1 MRKIIIT
8 LIVVLCLGG
17 FTVSGQNWAAK
28 MAETAMTIWKDSLD
42 IVPGQPVKWRYDQG
56 VILKGIEGLWI
67 ATGDK
72 KYFDYIQKSMD
83 LFVDGDGVIRT
94 YKQSEYNL
102 DNVLPGRNLLMLYNV
117 TGKQQY
123 YKAALSLREQL
134 DTHPRIKT
142 GGFWHKKVYP
152 HQMWLDGLYMAEPFY
167 AEWSNRFSDDTAFN
181 DIARQFILM
190 EQYSRD
196 AKTGLLLHGFD
207 ESREQQWADKTTG
220 RSPHVWARA
229 MGWYGMALVDVLE
242 QFPPGHPK

>member
-1 MRKIIIT
+1 MRKIII
-8 LIVVLCLGG
+8 ISVVVLSATSSRAQG
-17 FTVSGQNWAAK
+17 FAEK
-28 MAETAMTIWKDSLD
+28 MARTVMTIWKDSLD
-42 IVPGQPVKWRYDQG
+42 IAPGQPVKWRYDQA
-56 VILKGIEGLWI
+56 VILKGIEGLWL

-83 LFVDGDGVIRT
+83 FFVGADGNIRT
-94 YKQSEYNL
+94 YKQSDYNL

-123 YKAALSLREQL
+123 YKAALTLREQL
-134 DTHPRIKT
+134 NTHPRISS
-142 GGFWHKKVYP
+142 GGFWHKKIYP

-196 AKTGLLLHGFD
+196 SSTGLLLHGFD
-207 ESREQQWADKTTG
+207 ESREQQWADKKSG
-220 RSPHVWARA
+220 KSPHVWARA

-242 QFPPGHPK
+242 QFPREHSSYE